1 LKKDIEFPENNQVLM
16 AICPGETKEDLW
28 DVILINYQDQS
39 LKNILVSSSG
49 IGINENNQK
58 IETSTLRH
66 FFDSIEGFQYQVIE
80 KMDPE
85 IFTLQ
90 NEFWVSFWIGEKL
103 FDRNFIFVPGSIDVN
118 HCVQIDL
125 ISKTGVLHA

>member
-1 LKKDIEFPENNQVLM
+1 MKKDIEFPENNQVLM

-49 IGINENNQK
+49 VGINENNQK

-66 FFDSIEGFQYQVIE
+66 FFDSIDGFQYQVIE
-80 KMDPE
+80 KMDPA

-103 FDRNFIFVPGSIDVN
+103 FDRNFIFVPGSLNVN